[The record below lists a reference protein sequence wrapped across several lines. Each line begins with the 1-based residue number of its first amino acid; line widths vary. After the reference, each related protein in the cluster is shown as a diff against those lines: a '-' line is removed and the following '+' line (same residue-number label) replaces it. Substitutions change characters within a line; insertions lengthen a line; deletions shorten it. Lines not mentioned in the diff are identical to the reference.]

1 MPDQLKLT
9 LPNNAGNLCEPA
21 EKSARRRT
29 TVAESTKTVPV
40 MERRIEMVP
49 VDGLTP
55 AKANA
60 RTHSPKQLRQ
70 IADSIERF
78 GFNNP
83 ALIDDAGE
91 IIAGHGR
98 VKAAKLLG
106 MKNVP
111 TLRLSHLSPAEKR
124 AYLLADNKIAELAGW
139 DREILAIELQALI
152 DLDFQVEATGFG
164 MGEIDIILDDIDEAK
179 SEATGPEDEVPEPLP
194 GTAICRPG
202 DLWLLG
208 KHRLLCGDALDDA
221 AYERLLDGQMA
232 EFVLSDPPYN
242 VPIDGHVCGKGAIR
256 HREFAMAS
264 GEMTQEAFT
273 GFLTSAFGHLVAHTT
288 NGSVHAIFMD
298 CCISAR

>member
-1 MPDQLKLT
+1 MPDQLQLT
-9 LPNNAGNLCEPA
+9 LPNNAGNLCDAA
-21 EKSARRRT
+21 ERSARRRT
-29 TVAESTKTVPV
+29 AVQSNKALPV
-40 MERRIEMVP
+40 MDRGIEMVP

-60 RTHSPKQLRQ
+60 RTHSRKQLRQ

-83 ALIDDAGE
+83 ALVDDAGE

-98 VKAAKLLG
+98 VEAAKLLG

-124 AYLLADNKIAELAGW
+124 AYLLADNKIAEMAGW

-152 DLDFQVEATGFG
+152 DLDFEVEATGFG
-164 MGEIDIILDDIDEAK
+164 MGEIDIILDDIDAAK
-179 SEATGPEDEVPEPLP
+179 GEATGPEDEVLEPLP

-202 DLWLLG
+202 DLWLLR

-221 AYERLLDGQMA
+221 AYERLLGSQMA

-264 GEMTQEAFT
+264 GEMSQGAFT

-288 NGSVHAIFMD
+288 NGSIHAIFMD
-298 CCISAR
+298 